1 MTRTSNLIYKIL
13 PSYNILLKNFQ
24 QNTHMNSYEE
34 CTQDDGWSLG
44 IYYRLAKKHVM
55 QILIK

>member
-1 MTRTSNLIYKIL
+1 MTRAYNLIYKIFL
-13 PSYNILLKNFQ
+13 SYNILLKNFQ

-34 CTQDDGWSLG
+34 CTEDDGWSLE
-44 IYYRLAKKHVM
+44 IYYRLMKKHM